1 MVHASEL
8 MRYERELMA
17 QGCRYICGV
26 DEVGRGP
33 LAGPVTCAAV
43 IMPLDD
49 LIEGVNDSKK
59 VAKKKRERLAEL
71 IKEKAVAYSV
81 ASYDN
86 RKIDEMNILA
96 ATKACMAEAVA
107 GLAVTPD
114 VVIVDALTL
123 DIPVRTSG
131 IVHGDAQSY
140 SIAAASILA
149 KVERDA
155 YMTGMDE
162 VYPGYGFSSNAGYGT
177 AAHIAALKE
186 LGPTPIHRRTFI
198 GHFVDADE

>member
-1 MVHASEL
+1 MVHAADL
-8 MRYERELMA
+8 MEYEKRLMA
-17 QGCRYICGV
+17 EGFKLICGV

-59 VAKKKRERLAEL
+59 VAKKKRERLAEE
-71 IKEKAVAYSV
+71 IKSKAIAYSV
-81 ASYDN
+81 VSYDN
-86 RKIDEMNILA
+86 GKIDEMNILA
-96 ATKACMAEAVA
+96 ATKACMAEAV
-107 GLAVTPD
+107 GSLAVTPD
-114 VVIVDALTL
+114 VVIVDALKL
-123 DIPVRTSG
+123 DIPVRTFG

-155 YMTGMDE
+155 FMREMDE
-162 VYPGYGFSSNAGYGT
+162 RYPGYGFSRNVGYGT
-177 AAHIAALKE
+177 AEHIAALKE
-186 LGPTPIHRRTFI
+186 LGATPIHRRTFI
-198 GHFVDADE
+198 GHFVDCDE

>member
-8 MRYERELMA
+8 MRYEHELMA

-123 DIPVRTSG
+123 DIPIRTFG

>member
-71 IKEKAVAYSV
+71 IKEKAVAYCV
-81 ASYDN
+81 AYYDN

-123 DIPVRTSG
+123 DIPVRTFG

>member
-8 MRYERELMA
+8 MRYEHELMA

-123 DIPVRTSG
+123 DIPVRTFG

>member
-8 MRYERELMA
+8 MRYEHELMA

-71 IKEKAVAYSV
+71 IKEKAVAYCV
-81 ASYDN
+81 ASYDS

-123 DIPVRTSG
+123 DIPVRTFG

>member
-123 DIPVRTSG
+123 DIPVRTFG

-155 YMTGMDE
+155 YMTGMDK

>member
-1 MVHASEL
+1 MDIPTL
-8 MRYERELMA
+8 EREYAARGLRA
-17 QGCRYICGV
+17 VAGV

-33 LAGPVTCAAV
+33 LAGPVVCAAV
-43 IMPLDD
+43 IMPLEEA
-49 LIEGVNDSKK
+49 LRVPGVNDSKK

-71 IKEKAVAYSV
+71 IKEKAVAYCV

-123 DIPVRTSG
+123 DIPVRTFG

>member
-71 IKEKAVAYSV
+71 IKEKAVAYCV

-86 RKIDEMNILA
+86 LKIDEMNILA

-123 DIPVRTSG
+123 DIPVRTFG

>member
-1 MVHASEL
+1 MVHAADL
-8 MRYERELMA
+8 MEYEKRLMEE
-17 QGCRYICGV
+17 GCKLICGV

-59 VAKKKRERLAEL
+59 VAKKKRERLAEE
-71 IKEKAVAYSV
+71 IKSKAIAYSV
-81 ASYDN
+81 VSYDN
-86 RKIDEMNILA
+86 GKIDEMNILA
-96 ATKACMAEAVA
+96 ATKACMAEAV
-107 GLAVTPD
+107 GSLAVTPD
-114 VVIVDALTL
+114 VVIVDALKL
-123 DIPVRTSG
+123 DISVRTFG

-155 YMTGMDE
+155 FMREMDE
-162 VYPGYGFSSNAGYGT
+162 RYPGYGFSRNVGYGT
-177 AAHIAALKE
+177 AEHIAALKE
-186 LGPTPIHRRTFI
+186 LGATPIHRRTFI
-198 GHFVDADE
+198 GHFVDCDE

>member
-123 DIPVRTSG
+123 DIPIRTFG

>member
-8 MRYERELMA
+8 MRYEHELMA
-17 QGCRYICGV
+17 QGCRCICGV

-71 IKEKAVAYSV
+71 IKEKAVTYCV

-123 DIPVRTSG
+123 DIPVRTFG

>member
-43 IMPLDD
+43 VMPLDD

-59 VAKKKRERLAEL
+59 VATKKRERLAEL
-71 IKEKAVAYSV
+71 IKEKAVAYRV

-123 DIPVRTSG
+123 DIPVRTFG

-198 GHFVDADE
+198 GHFVNADE

>member
-49 LIEGVNDSKK
+49 LIDGVNDSKK

-123 DIPVRTSG
+123 DIPIRTFG

>member
-1 MVHASEL
+1 MKKAVEMLEYESEYA
-8 MRYERELMA
+8 R
-17 QGCRYICGV
+17 QGYCAICGA

-123 DIPVRTSG
+123 DIPVRTFG

>member
-71 IKEKAVAYSV
+71 IKEKAVAYCV

-86 RKIDEMNILA
+86 LKIDEMNILA

-123 DIPVRTSG
+123 DIPVRTLG

>member
-1 MVHASEL
+1 MVHAVDL
-8 MRYERELMA
+8 MEYEKRLMA
-17 QGCRYICGV
+17 VGCKLICGV

-59 VAKKKRERLAEL
+59 VAKKKRERLAEE
-71 IKEKAVAYSV
+71 IKSKAIAYSV
-81 ASYDN
+81 VSYDN
-86 RKIDEMNILA
+86 GKIDEMNILA
-96 ATKACMAEAVA
+96 ATKACMAEAVES
-107 GLAVTPD
+107 LAVTPD
-114 VVIVDALTL
+114 VVIVDALKL
-123 DIPVRTSG
+123 DIPVRTFG

-155 YMTGMDE
+155 FMREMDE
-162 VYPGYGFSSNAGYGT
+162 RYPGYGFSRNVGYGT
-177 AAHIAALKE
+177 AEHIAALKE
-186 LGPTPIHRRTFI
+186 LGATPIHRRTFI
-198 GHFVDADE
+198 GHFVDCDE

>member
-71 IKEKAVAYSV
+71 IKEKAVTYCV

-123 DIPVRTSG
+123 DIPVRTFG

>member
-1 MVHASEL
+1 
-8 MRYERELMA
+8 MA
-17 QGCRYICGV
+17 YC
-26 DEVGRGP
+26 
-33 LAGPVTCAAV
+33 
-43 IMPLDD
+43 
-49 LIEGVNDSKK
+49 
-59 VAKKKRERLAEL
+59 
-71 IKEKAVAYSV
+71 V

-123 DIPVRTSG
+123 DIPVRTFG

>member
-8 MRYERELMA
+8 MRYEHELMA

-71 IKEKAVAYSV
+71 IKEKAVAYCV

-86 RKIDEMNILA
+86 LKIDEMNILA

-123 DIPVRTSG
+123 DIPVRTFG

-149 KVERDA
+149 KVERDV

>member
-8 MRYERELMA
+8 MRYEHELMA

-71 IKEKAVAYSV
+71 IKEKAVAYCVS
-81 ASYDN
+81 SYDN

-123 DIPVRTSG
+123 DIPVRTFG

>member
-1 MVHASEL
+1 MVHAREL
-8 MRYERELMA
+8 MGYERELMGR
-17 QGCRYICGV
+17 GCRYSCGV

-123 DIPVRTSG
+123 DIPVRTFG

>member
-8 MRYERELMA
+8 MRYEHELMA

-71 IKEKAVAYSV
+71 IKEKAVAYCV

-123 DIPVRTSG
+123 DIPVRTFG

-162 VYPGYGFSSNAGYGT
+162 VYPGYGFLSNAGYGT

>member
-123 DIPVRTSG
+123 DIPVRTFG
-131 IVHGDAQSY
+131 IVHGDAKSY